1 MAMSMF
7 FNVRGTCWVLLAILL
22 VALVCVIDLRCS
34 VARDERARERNAP
47 QFGALAHV
55 EEEMAAG
62 KRAWNQLREDQLNE
76 QLRTFRVM
84 AKRFTEMGQHR
95 RARATIALILEL
107 EREKRRRAEVG
118 R

>member
-1 MAMSMF
+1 MSMF
-7 FNVRGTCWVLLAILL
+7 FDRRGILLTLAIIFVVILL
-22 VALVCVIDLRCS
+22 CVIDLRCS
-34 VARDERARERNAP
+34 SARDERARRENTP
-47 QFGALAHV
+47 QFGAIAHV
-55 EEEMAAG
+55 KEEMAAG